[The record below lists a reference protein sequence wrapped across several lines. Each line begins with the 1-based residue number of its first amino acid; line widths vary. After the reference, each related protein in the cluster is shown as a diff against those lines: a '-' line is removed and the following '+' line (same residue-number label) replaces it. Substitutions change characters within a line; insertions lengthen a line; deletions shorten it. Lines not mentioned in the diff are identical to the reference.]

1 MFDIYA
7 ASPLSGRFTV
17 GQTSKLVARYHFVEA
32 QLMRIAA
39 GKLASLP
46 EWEVKCMLG
55 RHLWQDALH
64 ADSFLRRML
73 ELRWPRTAPLH
84 PGDATLQLM
93 AALDGAPTTAAFLAG
108 VYRVIKPRL
117 IGAYTT
123 HQPLATSLA
132 DEPTALLLQRV
143 LIEET
148 QHLTEG
154 EALLESLAGASDV
167 GQTRDWQAR
176 IEEACARVGGFAV
189 PADDIEREV
198 PGHFE
203 GQVATPA
210 PAVARRD
217 ARFRW
222 SQDGDEVSPD
232 DPDEAVK
239 FMAHRDADNE
249 MHASEVLGRN
259 IYEQPEMPW
268 EFHVDMARQC
278 WDEVRHAVLYQKY
291 LEEIGGQLGDY
302 PIVEGNY
309 AYRMALDFPHR
320 IYDLHLRG
328 ERLGMHDLL
337 RFREQAQDAGD
348 RRYELLN
355 DFIHADEVP
364 HVKNGRW
371 LRWLLNEDQ
380 AAFKRIER
388 ETMQTRAA
396 YEQAHTADPLLQRYS
411 GLSQAVLAR
420 GQEDA

>member
-7 ASPLSGRFTV
+7 SAPLAGQLTV
-17 GQTSKLVARYHFVEA
+17 AETAKLVARYHFVEA

-39 GKLASLP
+39 GKLPLLP
-46 EWEVKCMLG
+46 EWEVKCLLG
-55 RHLWQDALH
+55 RHLWQDSLH
-64 ADSFLRRML
+64 ANAFLLRMQ

-84 PGDATLQLM
+84 PGEPTLRLM
-93 AALDGAPTTAAFLAG
+93 VALDDSRCTAAFLTA

-123 HQPLATSLA
+123 HIANSSSLA
-132 DEPTALLLQRV
+132 DEPTVLLLQGI
-143 LIEET
+143 LAEEE
-148 QHLTEG
+148 QHLREG
-154 EALLESLAGASDV
+154 EALLESLAETYDAGA
-167 GQTRDWQAR
+167 TRDWQAR
-176 IEEACARVGGFAV
+176 IEDACDRVGGFAV
-189 PADDIEREV
+189 PSADIEREV

-203 GQVATPA
+203 GQAAKPA
-210 PAVARRD
+210 PAVANRD
-217 ARFRW
+217 GRFRW
-222 SQDGDEVSPD
+222 TDAIGDVAPD
-232 DPDEAVK
+232 DPDEVVK

-249 MHASEVLGRN
+249 MHAAEVLGRN
-259 IYEQPEMPW
+259 IYEHPEMPW

-291 LEEIGGQLGDY
+291 LEEAGGQLGDY
-302 PIVEGNY
+302 PVVEGNY

-337 RFREQAQDAGD
+337 RFREEAQAAGD

-371 LRWLLNEDQ
+371 LRWLLKEDQ
-380 AAFKRIER
+380 AAFRRVER
-388 ETMQTRAA
+388 ETMETRAA
-396 YEQAHTADPLLQRYS
+396 YEQTHTGDPLLARYS
-411 GLSQAVLAR
+411 GLSQAVLAH
-420 GQEDA
+420 GAAEA